1 MSKLQSIPEF
11 TNSPEDL
18 STALRAVKQVVEQIT
33 GQRQGESKGAPQVFV
48 QPSQPNP
55 ALAISYKA
63 GDFWIDT
70 SSNTLKYWTGTN
82 WQALA

>member
-1 MSKLQSIPEF
+1 MSKIPSIPEF
-11 TNSPEDL
+11 TNSPDDL

-48 QPSQPNP
+48 QATEPKP
-55 ALAISYKA
+55 ALRISYKT

-70 SSNTLKYWTGTN
+70 STNTLKYWTGSN